1 MLGLWIFGTV
11 PHNVPGLS
19 RASGTVPKAR
29 DCPRL
34 LGLWDWEIYSMVLRL
49 WFFGTFPTSR
59 DCPGL
64 LGQSQSTGTVPN
76 LKILYLLSRHLQTGI
91 LCVFYSKFK
100 QHLRDRKRI
109 FIYFFKQINFTN
121 LIRYFLLCFF
131 FYPILSLM
139 WSGGRK
145 REKKFDITCFNVY
158 IFFIKYLSVLTL
170 DLFTCIQFQMI
181 NE

>member
-1 MLGLWIFGTV
+1 
-11 PHNVPGLS
+11 
-19 RASGTVPKAR
+19 
-29 DCPRL
+29 
-34 LGLWDWEIYSMVLRL
+34 MVLRL
-49 WFFGTFPTSR
+49 WVFGTFPTSR
-59 DCPGL
+59 DFPGL
-64 LGQSQSTGTVPN
+64 LGQSQSPGTVPN

-100 QHLRDRKRI
+100 QHHLKDRKRI
-109 FIYFFKQINFTN
+109 FIYFFFEQINFTN

-131 FYPILSLM
+131 LSHFVFNVK
-139 WSGGRK
+139 WGKEKRK
-145 REKKFDITCFNVY
+145 KIDITCLNVY